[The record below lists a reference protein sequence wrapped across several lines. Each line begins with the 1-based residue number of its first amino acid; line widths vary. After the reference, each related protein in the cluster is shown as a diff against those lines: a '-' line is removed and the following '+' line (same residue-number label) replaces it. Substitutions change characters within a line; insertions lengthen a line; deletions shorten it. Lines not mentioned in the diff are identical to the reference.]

1 MMTQRILF
9 VPTDHDRKGPSC
21 APGTAQS
28 GVYLS
33 EATHP
38 YRVQTHA
45 CDAVDFVNPKGV
57 NPASTKGVTET
68 TLSRLAAAS
77 TDWA

>member
-9 VPTDHDRKGPSC
+9 VPIDHDRRGPSC

-38 YRVQTHA
+38 YRVQAHA
-45 CDAVDFVNPKGV
+45 GDAVDFFTP
-57 NPASTKGVTET
+57 KGVTET
-68 TLSRLAAAS
+68 MLSRLAATS

>member
-1 MMTQRILF
+1 MTQRIPF
-9 VPTDHDRKGPSC
+9 VPTDHDRKGPSS
-21 APGTAQS
+21 AFGAALS

-38 YRVQTHA
+38 CRVQA
-45 CDAVDFVNPKGV
+45 NAGDAVDFV

>member
-1 MMTQRILF
+1 MTQRILF
-9 VPTDHDRKGPSC
+9 VPTDHDRRVPSC

-38 YRVQTHA
+38 CRVQA
-45 CDAVDFVNPKGV
+45 NAGDAVDFV